1 MKLRCKGSLVAVERA
16 SQEDQSWRPCD
27 WGQRDMEVGGGMAD
41 RAGCIGC
48 HRELTI
54 WKVST
59 RDWVDN
65 KLSAI
70 TSVLGSM
77 NFEVFT

>member
-1 MKLRCKGSLVAVERA
+1 
-16 SQEDQSWRPCD
+16 
-27 WGQRDMEVGGGMAD
+27 MEVGGGMAD